1 MAVHHEMTA
10 NQKQR
15 LVQHQLDLEMEA
27 DVVAWIEGMIHRKPA
42 TDSEEDYEKFIK

>member
-1 MAVHHEMTA
+1 MAVHREMTA

-15 LVQHQLDLEMEA
+15 LVQHQLDLDMEA
-27 DVVAWIEGMIHRKPA
+27 DVVAWIERVIHRKPA